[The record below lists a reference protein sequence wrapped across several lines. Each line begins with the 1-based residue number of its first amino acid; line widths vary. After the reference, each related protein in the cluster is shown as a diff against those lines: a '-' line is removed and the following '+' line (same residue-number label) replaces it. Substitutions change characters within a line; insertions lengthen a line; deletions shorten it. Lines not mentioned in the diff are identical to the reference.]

1 MWRSV
6 VTEPSN
12 RAGEN
17 ARPDVDPVALAGG
30 CLALAMSA
38 FVLLGLVD
46 QLVWLLGATVV
57 AVGVLLLVLSLRPR
71 RG

>member
-1 MWRSV
+1 M
-6 VTEPSN
+6 TEPSN
-12 RAGEN
+12 RGGEHI
-17 ARPDVDPVALAGG
+17 RRDVDQVALAGG

-71 RG
+71 RGQ